1 MPFKTYFYPWI
12 KKINAMPPISSLI
25 HLCSRVRTLL
35 WTDFSCNL
43 SILLFLGRTV
53 KASIDAFNVEK
64 LSEFCKKPPKACQ
77 KFHSVKFSLH
87 NLWISPSINRKLKS
101 LLPTLNLNPLS
112 SLGWTGNRQ
121 HQKGL
126 NLGSPVKSSPHWTIL
141 PNE

>member
-1 MPFKTYFYPWI
+1 
-12 KKINAMPPISSLI
+12 MPPISSLI

-43 SILLFLGRTV
+43 SILLFPGRIV
-53 KASIDAFNVEK
+53 KAYQR
-64 LSEFCKKPPKACQ
+64 LSEISHLVAQSIHFMFKNCLN
-77 KFHSVKFSLH
+77 FVRSRERSVKNFIVSNFLYLH
-87 NLWISPSINRKLKS
+87 NVWISPSINRKLKS